1 MRVDKHTPVRRYTT
15 REAITERMMLLA
27 VRWANFVN
35 YAKYDDHNGNIC
47 DDVFDHNEDRQV
59 EDLLALR
66 DDYLVFV
73 LGAKDPRFVESELFR
88 DAQEN
93 VMDKYNTLRHLLTH

>member
-1 MRVDKHTPVRRYTT
+1 MSVNKYTPVRRYTT

-27 VRWANFVN
+27 AGWANFVN

-47 DDVFDHNEDRQV
+47 CDVFEHKEDRQV

-73 LGAKDPRFVESELFR
+73 LGAEDPTFVEPKLFQ

-93 VMDKYNTLRHLLTH
+93 VMDKYNALRHLLTH

>member
-1 MRVDKHTPVRRYTT
+1 MSGNTYTPVRRYTT

-35 YAKYDDHNGNIC
+35 YARYGDYGDEIC
-47 DDVFDHNEDRQV
+47 DSVFEHNEDRQV
-59 EDLLALR
+59 EDLQALR
-66 DDYLVFV
+66 EDYLVFV
-73 LGAKDPRFVESELFR
+73 LGAKDPRFVETELFQ

-93 VMDKYNTLRHLLTH
+93 VMDKYNTLRHLLTR